1 MRITRSYESIKG
13 VIMTI
18 EKTKATDVVSS
29 GLTCNTKAGEDAQA
43 TGLFE
48 IKCHDKD
55 GNLKWEAQSK
65 NLVVNTGLAYMAGS
79 ALTSTTQVTSWFLG
93 LYGAGASNTPA
104 AGDTMASHAGWTE
117 VVAYS
122 NATRVAATF
131 AAATTANPSVVTN
144 SASPATFN
152 INGTTTVGGAFLTS
166 GSAKSGTTG
175 TLFSAADFGAPGDR
189 SVVTSD
195 TLSVTYTFSL
205 AA

>member
-1 MRITRSYESIKG
+1 
-13 VIMTI
+13 MTT
-18 EKTKATDVVSS
+18 EKLTATDIVSS
-29 GLTCNTKAGEDAQA
+29 GLTCNLKSGEEAKA

-65 NLVVNTGLAYMAGS
+65 NLVVNAGLAYMAGS
-79 ALTSTTQVTSWFLG
+79 ALTSVTQITTWYLG
-93 LYGAGASNTPA
+93 LYGSGATNTPA
-104 AGDTMASHAGWTE
+104 AGDTMSSHAGWTE

-131 AAATTANPSVVTN
+131 ATATTANPSVVTN

-175 TLFSAADFGAPGDR
+175 TLFSAADFGSPGDR
-189 SVVTSD
+189 SVVSSD

-205 AA
+205 AG

>member
-1 MRITRSYESIKG
+1 
-13 VIMTI
+13 MTT
-18 EKTKATDVVSS
+18 EKLKATDTVSS
-29 GLTCNTKAGEDAQA
+29 GMTCNTKTGEDAKA

-65 NLVVNTGLAYMAGS
+65 NLVVNVGLAYMAGT
-79 ALTSTTQVTSWFLG
+79 ALTSVAQITTWYLG
-93 LYGAGASNTPA
+93 LYGAASSNNPA
-104 AGDTMASHAGWTE
+104 AADTMTSHAGWTE

-131 AAATTANPSVVTN
+131 VTATTANPSVATN
-144 SASPATFN
+144 TASPAVFN
-152 INGTTTVGGAFLTS
+152 INGTATVGGAFLTS
-166 GSAKSGTTG
+166 GSAKSGTAG
-175 TLFSAADFGAPGDR
+175 TLFSAADFGSPGDR
-189 SVVTSD
+189 SVVNSD